1 MDERSVPGRSTAE
14 WLRPRTE
21 SEGLV
26 RYIATVRER
35 WWLVVLTT
43 IVAVAL
49 ALAYVVIAPKV
60 YEGEADMLV
69 TPVSSGDA
77 TTAGLGLIADSSDPT
92 QDISTAARLVATTSV
107 AKLVKDRLRLPG
119 SPEDILGDI
128 VVEPIAQSN
137 LVAVRAS
144 QDSAAKAAGLAN
156 AFAQAA
162 VDVRTKQL
170 HEEIAAQLPQLTER
184 LRAGQ
189 ESLSPRVSA
198 LTSLS
203 AGADPTIRVATSASP
218 PSSPSAPKP
227 KLALAA
233 GLLGGLILGLGAAF
247 ASQALDPRLRREEQI
262 RELFRLPLL
271 ARVPKLAAARPGQ
284 PVPPS
289 KLSAAAVEAY
299 RTLRATLTAAGD
311 ARSVLVTSSTA
322 GEGKTTTAVNL
333 AYVLAQAGHKVILVE
348 GDMRRPSIVESL
360 HVRPTTGIGAVLIG
374 WATLE
379 DALLTSEEY
388 GENLSFLLAERV
400 GGSLA
405 DRLSLPAARQLIADA
420 EQLADY
426 VIVDSPPLTEVV
438 DALPLAQRVDTVVIV
453 ARAGVSRLNRLR
465 DLGDMLAQG
474 GITPAGVVL
483 TGAEG
488 IPDSPYYFDAEAPP
502 TPVS

>member
-1 MDERSVPGRSTAE
+1 MDDRSVPGRSTAE
-14 WLRPRTE
+14 WLRPPTE
-21 SEGLV
+21 SEGLG

-162 VDVRTKQL
+162 VDVRTTQL

-203 AGADPTIRVATSASP
+203 AGSDPTIRVATSASP

-299 RTLRATLTAAGD
+299 
-311 ARSVLVTSSTA
+311 
-322 GEGKTTTAVNL
+322 
-333 AYVLAQAGHKVILVE
+333 
-348 GDMRRPSIVESL
+348 
-360 HVRPTTGIGAVLIG
+360 
-374 WATLE
+374 
-379 DALLTSEEY
+379 
-388 GENLSFLLAERV
+388 
-400 GGSLA
+400 
-405 DRLSLPAARQLIADA
+405 
-420 EQLADY
+420 
-426 VIVDSPPLTEVV
+426 
-438 DALPLAQRVDTVVIV
+438 
-453 ARAGVSRLNRLR
+453 
-465 DLGDMLAQG
+465 
-474 GITPAGVVL
+474 
-483 TGAEG
+483 
-488 IPDSPYYFDAEAPP
+488 
-502 TPVS
+502 

>member
-1 MDERSVPGRSTAE
+1 
-14 WLRPRTE
+14 
-21 SEGLV
+21 LV

-43 IVAVAL
+43 VIAVL
-49 ALAYVVIAPKV
+49 IALAYVVLAPKV
-60 YEGEADMLV
+60 YEGEADLLV
-69 TPVSSGDA
+69 TPVTSSDA
-77 TTAGLGLIADSSDPT
+77 STAGLGLIADSSDPT
-92 QDISTAARLVATTSV
+92 QDISTAARLVSTTSV
-107 AKLVKDRLRLPG
+107 AALVKDRLRLSG
-119 SPEDILGDI
+119 TPEAILAD
-128 VVEPIAQSN
+128 VTVEPIAQSN
-137 LVAVRAS
+137 LVAVRAGEGTAVG
-144 QDSAAKAAGLAN
+144 AARLAN

-162 VDVRTKQL
+162 VDQRTAQL
-170 HEEIAAQLPQLTER
+170 HREIATQLPQLEER

-189 ESLSPRVSA
+189 TALAPRVSA
-198 LTSLS
+198 LTSLQAAS
-203 AGADPTIRVATSASP
+203 DPTIRVATRANVPSAA
-218 PSSPSAPKP
+218 SAPKK

-271 ARVPKLAAARPGQ
+271 ARVPKLGAAKPGQ
-284 PVPPS
+284 PVPPTR
-289 KLSAAAVEAY
+289 LSSAAVEAY

-322 GEGKTTTAVNL
+322 GEGKTTTAINL
-333 AYVLAQAGHKVILVE
+333 AYTLAQAGHKVVLVE

-360 HVRPTTGIGAVLIG
+360 GVQPATGIGAVLIG

-379 DALLTSEEY
+379 DALVTTEEY
-388 GENLSFLLAERV
+388 GENLSFLLAERA

-405 DRLSLPAARQLIADA
+405 DRLSLPAARQLITDA
-420 EQLADY
+420 EAIADY

-438 DALPLAQRVDTVVIV
+438 DALPLAQRVDTVIIV
-453 ARAGVSRLNRLR
+453 ARSGVSRLHRLR

-474 GITPAGVVL
+474 GVTPAGVVL

-488 IPDSPYYFDAEAPP
+488 IPDSPYYFEAEAPP
-502 TPVS
+502 ARVV